1 MTTVTRQWI
10 TSFIEGGTM
19 GGPDYSR
26 NFPMAAQGVE
36 PSAYTS

>member
-26 NFPMAAQGVE
+26 NPAAPAQGAGGT
-36 PSAYTS
+36 PYTS